1 MSLRSS
7 LRGVA
12 RRLTPGVVRRS
23 YLAKFGAALL
33 VVVVCIGAVGAV
45 TYTDTSSQLQ
55 ESSKSEYTTAAELSS
70 TSVADWRAERT
81 NNARMLAQY
90 GVLEE
95 GRYAEIRMFLV
106 GEVKELPSDV
116 RNIHYVDFAN
126 KEVVAS
132 TDQDL
137 QGERL
142 NPEDTPWSEQGVV
155 YGENG
160 VFVSKPYVKDGAS
173 RVAYVAR
180 IDTESGRR
188 AAVVMTTSLSAVTES
203 FRKPTEGSFTQLV
216 DREGSVVADDS
227 QVATM
232 QPYVVDGSSAV
243 VGATETGF
251 LTAESVA
258 KSLETDHV
266 VAYAPVEGAP
276 WVVALHVPTS
286 EAYALQSTVSEN
298 VLLMLGV
305 ALGGLGFIGLTLG
318 RGTVTALNVLERKA
332 EALERG
338 EYDTDL
344 RVAREDEIGGLFASF
359 ASLRDTVQE
368 RIQEAEEQQAAAEA
382 ARAEAETAQAD
393 AEQARER
400 AEEARRESEQ
410 QASELEA
417 TATEFSEAMAEYAAG
432 DLTVR
437 LDEDVDQSAMADVA
451 ASFNEMAADMEATVA
466 DVVAFADE
474 VAAASDEASARAET
488 VEQTGREV
496 SAAVDRISE
505 RTGDQRDQLEGVA
518 GETDEMSATIEEVA
532 ASADEVAETSQS
544 AAELG
549 DDGREAAAE
558 AVAELRDIETE
569 TERTAAA
576 VRELES
582 RMAEIEEIVDV
593 ITDIAEQTNMLA
605 LNANIEAARA
615 DQSGDGFAVVADE
628 VKDLADE
635 TKQSAEEIEALVAEV
650 REQTDESVAAMDG
663 IQERVGDGVATVEAT
678 EDALS
683 DIVARVEE
691 ADTGVQEISRAMDD
705 QASSVTDVA
714 AAVDDVVGL
723 GEETAEEAEQAA
735 EAADEQAETL
745 GEVTEQTRTLS
756 DRAAALREQVD
767 QFDVDVEAASG
778 TGPGDESRDEGPDA
792 SIGPNVEEARTDGF
806 EWQGES

>member
-1 MSLRSS
+1 MTVRSS
-7 LRGVA
+7 LSAVA

-45 TYTDTSSQLQ
+45 TYQDTSSQLQ
-55 ESSKSEYTTAAELSS
+55 ERSQSEFTTAAELSAS
-70 TSVADWRAERT
+70 SVSEWRAERT
-81 NNARMLAQY
+81 NNARMLAEY
-90 GVLEE
+90 GVLEN
-95 GRYAEIRMFLV
+95 GQYAEIREFLE
-106 GEVKELPSDV
+106 GELDSLPADV
-116 RNIHYVDFAN
+116 RNLHYVNFAN
-126 KEVVAS
+126 QDVVAS
-132 TDQDL
+132 TDDGL

-142 NPEDTPWSEQGVV
+142 NAEDTPWSEQGVT
-155 YGENG
+155 YGDNG
-160 VFVSKPYVKDGAS
+160 VFVSDPYVKDGAT
-173 RVAYVAR
+173 RVAYVGR
-180 IDTESGRR
+180 IDTELGRR
-188 AAVVMTTSLSAVTES
+188 SAVVMTTSLTAVTPN
-203 FRKPTEGSFTQLV
+203 FRKPTAESFTQLV
-216 DREGSVVADDS
+216 GGSGSVVADDS
-227 QVATM
+227 RVATK
-232 QPYVVDGSSAV
+232 QPYVANGSSPV

-251 LTAESVA
+251 VSAGSVA
-258 KSLETDHV
+258 KALASDHV
-266 VAYAPVEGAP
+266 VAYAPVEGTP

-305 ALGGLGFIGLTLG
+305 ALAGLGFIGLTLG

-332 EALERG
+332 DALQRG

-344 RVAREDEIGGLFASF
+344 SVRREDEIGGLFASF

-368 RIQEAEEQQAAAEA
+368 RIREAEEQQEAAEA
-382 ARAEAETAQAD
+382 ARSEAETAQAE
-393 AEQARER
+393 AEAARER

-410 QASELEA
+410 QARELEA
-417 TATEFSEAMAEYAAG
+417 TASEFSEAMGAYAAG

-437 LDEDVDQSAMADVA
+437 LDEDVDQPAMADVA
-451 ASFNEMAADMEATVA
+451 SSFNEMAADMEATVA

-496 SAAVDRISE
+496 SAAVDRISD

-544 AAELG
+544 AAALG
-549 DDGREAAAE
+549 DDGREAAGD
-558 AVAELRDIETE
+558 AVAELRDIEAE
-569 TERTAAA
+569 TEETAAA

-635 TKQSAEEIEALVAEV
+635 TKQSAEEIEALVEEV

-663 IQERVGDGVATVEAT
+663 IQARVGDGVETVEAT
-678 EDALS
+678 EDALT
-683 DIVARVEE
+683 DIVARIEE

-705 QASSVTDVA
+705 QASSVSDVA

-723 GEETAEEAEQAA
+723 GEETAAEAEQAA
-735 EAADEQAETL
+735 EAADEQAATL

-756 DRAAALREQVD
+756 DRAAALREQVA
-767 QFDVDVEAASG
+767 QFEVDADGGAGGGAG
-778 TGPGDESRDEGPDA
+778 TGGPPDA
-792 SIGPNVEEARTDGF
+792 AADVEEARTDGF
-806 EWQGES
+806 DWQD

>member
-1 MSLRSS
+1 MSVRSS
-7 LRGVA
+7 LGAVG
-12 RRLTPGVVRRS
+12 RRLLPGFVRRS

-45 TYTDTSSQLQ
+45 TYTDTSSQLRA
-55 ESSKSEYTTAAELSS
+55 SSEAEFTTAAELSAS
-70 TSVADWRAERT
+70 SVSEWRDERR

-90 GVLEE
+90 GVLEN
-95 GRYAEIRMFLV
+95 GQNAEIREFLEGELDALPADV
-106 GEVKELPSDV
+106 G
-116 RNIHYVDFAN
+116 NIHYVDFAN
-126 KEVVAS
+126 QEVVAS
-132 TDQDL
+132 TAEGL

-142 NPEDTPWSEQGVV
+142 NRDDTPWSEQGVT
-155 YGENG
+155 YGPNG
-160 VFVSKPYVKDGAS
+160 VFVSDPYVNDGGT

-180 IDTESGRR
+180 IDADLGRR
-188 AAVVMTTSLSAVTES
+188 AAVVMTTSLAEVTGS
-203 FRKPTEGSFTQLV
+203 FRKPTGDSFTQLV
-216 DREGSVVADDS
+216 GGSGSVVADDS
-227 QVATM
+227 EAATM
-232 QPYVVDGSSAV
+232 QPYVDNGSSAV
-243 VGATETGF
+243 EGATEAGF
-251 LTAESVA
+251 VSAGSVTKTLA
-258 KSLETDHV
+258 SDHV
-266 VAYAPVEGAP
+266 VAYAPVEGTP
-276 WVVALHVPTS
+276 WVVALHVPTN

-298 VLLMLGV
+298 LLLMLGV
-305 ALGGLGFIGLTLG
+305 ALAGLGFIGLTLG

-344 RVAREDEIGGLFASF
+344 SVRRVDEIGGLFASF

-368 RIQEAEEQQAAAEA
+368 RIGEAEAQQEAAEA
-382 ARAEAETAQAD
+382 ARAEAETAQAE
-393 AEQARER
+393 AEDARER
-400 AEEARRESEQ
+400 AEDARQASEQ
-410 QASELEA
+410 QARELEE
-417 TATEFSEAMAEYAAG
+417 TASEFSASMAAYAAG

-437 LDEDVDQSAMADVA
+437 LDETVDQTAMADVA
-451 ASFNEMAADMEATVA
+451 ASFNEMAADMESTVA

-474 VAAASDEASARAET
+474 VAAASDEASAHAER

-496 SAAVDRISE
+496 SDAVGRISE
-505 RTGDQRDQLEGVA
+505 RTDEQRDELEGVA

-544 AAELG
+544 AAALG
-549 DDGREAAAE
+549 DDGREAASD

-582 RMAEIEEIVDV
+582 RMAEIEDIVDV

-615 DQSGDGFAVVADE
+615 DKDGEGFAVVADE

-635 TKQSAEEIEALVAEV
+635 TKESAAEIEALVTEV

-663 IQERVGDGVATVEAT
+663 IQDRVADGVETVEAT

-683 DIVARVEE
+683 DIVARIEE

-723 GEETAEEAEQAA
+723 GEETAEEADQAADAAGEQAA
-735 EAADEQAETL
+735 TL

-756 DRAAALREQVD
+756 DRAAALREQVA
-767 QFDVDVEAASG
+767 QFEVDAAG
-778 TGPGDESRDEGPDA
+778 AGDESPDDSPEA
-792 SIGPNVEEARTDGF
+792 SVDAAVEEVRTDGF
-806 EWQGES
+806 DWRD